1 MELHPKRHVA
11 AWIGGVIACILL
23 IVAGIAYIVIGMN
36 GRDKVHHNVK
46 RELIVGTPDMTPTL
60 IKAELAKAGL
70 KNVQDI
76 PTCSVAGKTVSNGT
90 EAKCF
95 ADYMRMHALESSNG
109 LTYAQM
115 GRYAL
120 KTDVSSPKGT
130 DNEALAAKDAQG
142 KPVPNGP
149 RNTWVTETALSTG
162 LNTAYFAEQ
171 VSLFA
176 IVVGILMVVI
186 GIGLGVLTVV
196 VFGWAP
202 WRKETAA
209 APTAAN

>member
-1 MELHPKRHVA
+1 MDIHPKRRVA
-11 AWIGGVIACILL
+11 AWVGGVIACVLL
-23 IVAGIAYIVIGMN
+23 IAAGIAYIVIGIN
-36 GRDKVHHNVK
+36 GRDKVHHDVS
-46 RELIVGTPDMTPTL
+46 RELIVGTPDMTPPL
-60 IKAELAKAGL
+60 IKAALADAGL

-115 GRYAL
+115 GRFAL
-120 KTDVSSPKGT
+120 KTDLSNPKGT
-130 DNEALAAKDAQG
+130 SDEALAAKDAQG
-142 KPVPNGP
+142 KPIPNGP
-149 RNTWVTETALSTG
+149 RNTWVTETALATG

-202 WRKETAA
+202 WRHEEAA
-209 APTAAN
+209 APTAAT